1 MTTNE
6 KLAHIVFTAIIKLAE
21 DEMNH
26 QKFNAEYIK
35 NRHDEDD
42 FQFFPNM
49 QKHLSGVDYYFAEN
63 EEESGFESQ
72 REVIIQKYLYE
83 EEACD
88 FTHFTLDDYDIRMLC
103 HVANCGIT
111 LQDGLFYEVIKQII
125 LCFIEIKY
133 QADCDNSAFQII
145 GTFSKYDVV
154 HFFQREICADQE
166 SFDRVISLLFD
177 GIDFDKFSRETI
189 ELYLD
194 VFCSFVSR
202 YFDAYQDNKL
212 RELIEKKI
220 KILETNILAINNP
233 SVRIGLTQAVAM
245 IDHKFYG
252 DWSKCNTSY
261 SEKDKRFL
269 NQQYG
274 KYGHH
279 HFRSFLMT
287 LYQMHIKELL
297 PDILISVETVFSN
310 CEKEKSWDYEK
321 TICEHQSI
329 VDKLILDA
337 YVFHSDAIK
346 KDEDLS
352 NAYMHLLEMLI
363 RLNSEKAAVLLDE
376 FLIH

>member
-1 MTTNE
+1 
-6 KLAHIVFTAIIKLAE
+6 
-21 DEMNH
+21 
-26 QKFNAEYIK
+26 
-35 NRHDEDD
+35 
-42 FQFFPNM
+42 
-49 QKHLSGVDYYFAEN
+49 
-63 EEESGFESQ
+63 
-72 REVIIQKYLYE
+72 
-83 EEACD
+83 
-88 FTHFTLDDYDIRMLC
+88 ML
-103 HVANCGIT
+103 
-111 LQDGLFYEVIKQII
+111 F
-125 LCFIEIKY
+125 
-133 QADCDNSAFQII
+133 
-145 GTFSKYDVV
+145 

-337 YVFHSDAIK
+337 YVFHSRCHQK
-346 KDEDLS
+346 
-352 NAYMHLLEMLI
+352 
-363 RLNSEKAAVLLDE
+363 R
-376 FLIH
+376 